1 MKKLNKDVTKI
12 LLKFL
17 KRIKQLPL
25 LDIRLSGR
33 DTLRLEIGERLRSE
47 YGYSYLFSIGTMF
60 DEKTPK
66 FRQYME
72 FIVEDLSG
80 ILNNEASLNIWPIT
94 YREDSNTILE
104 TCCVIREGHPE
115 EINKT
120 IQLQLVNQAK
130 QYVSELNA
138 AGYIGTR

>member
-33 DTLRLEIGERLRSE
+33 DTLRFEIGERLRSE

-66 FRQYME
+66 FRQYMV

-80 ILNNEASLNIWPIT
+80 ILNDEASLNIWPIT
-94 YREDSNTILE
+94 YRDDSSTIVE
-104 TCCVIREGHPE
+104 TCCVIREGRPE

-120 IQLQLVNQAK
+120 IQLQLVNQAM
-130 QYVSELNA
+130 QYVSELRA
-138 AGYIGTR
+138 AGYIGTI